1 MDKIWLK
8 NYPDGVPAE
17 IKLDAYESL
26 SDVLA
31 EACDKFHDRPAFA
44 NLGKQLTYAE
54 LDRKSRDF
62 ASFLVNVA
70 ELNKG
75 DRVAVMMPNLL
86 QYPVAVFGI
95 LRAGLVVVNINP
107 MYTGRE
113 LMEELQDAGATS
125 IVILE
130 NFAHTLESVLGQTAV
145 THIITTQVGDLLGFP
160 KSLAVNLAL
169 KYVKKMVP
177 EWHLPRPVSFPRA
190 LAEGA
195 RRSFREAPLTR
206 DDLAFLQY
214 TGGTTGR
221 AKGAMLT
228 HGNMIANLEQASTW
242 VHELLEEGQ
251 ETVITALP
259 LYHIFSLLAN
269 CLMFVKLGGLS
280 VLITNPRDMPGF
292 VKELGNWRFTAI
304 TGVNTLFNGLLHT
317 PGFENLDFVPL
328 KLSLG
333 GGAAVQRAVAERW
346 QKTTDTPLIEA
357 YGLTEASPAVCINRP
372 DLATYNG
379 SVGLPI
385 PSTEVSIRDDDGNEL
400 PLGETGELTVRGPQV
415 MRGYWRN
422 PNETAMVLSEDGW
435 LRTGDMATID
445 AEGYVRLVDRK
456 KDMILVSG
464 FNVYPNEIEDVVAAM
479 PGVREVAAIGAPD
492 EHSGEVVKL
501 VIVKRDP
508 SLTVEQVK
516 KYCRDKLTGYKHPKY
531 VEFRDELPKSNVG
544 KILRRALREDEDK
557 KNAA

>member
-1 MDKIWLK
+1 MEKIWLK

-31 EACDKFHDRPAFA
+31 EACEKFHDRPAFA

-86 QYPVAVFGI
+86 QYPVAMFGI

-160 KSLAVNLAL
+160 KSLVVNAAL
-169 KYVKKMVP
+169 KYVRKMVP
-177 EWHLPRPVSFPRA
+177 EWHLPRPISFPRA

-228 HGNMIANLEQASTW
+228 HGNMIANLEQASAW

-280 VLITNPRDMPGF
+280 VLITDPRDMPGF

-304 TGVNTLFNGLLHT
+304 TGVNTLFNGLLNT
-317 PGFENLDFVPL
+317 PGFEDLDFVPL

-346 QKTTDTPLIEA
+346 QQTTDTPLIEA

-372 DLATYNG
+372 DLAAYNG

-385 PSTEVSIRDDDGNEL
+385 PSTEVAIRDDDGNEL

-422 PNETAMVLSEDGW
+422 PEETAVVLSEDGW

-508 SLTVEQVK
+508 GLTVEQVK
-516 KYCRDKLTGYKHPKY
+516 AYCRDKLTGYKHPKY

-544 KILRRALREDEDK
+544 KILRRALREEEDK
-557 KNAA
+557 